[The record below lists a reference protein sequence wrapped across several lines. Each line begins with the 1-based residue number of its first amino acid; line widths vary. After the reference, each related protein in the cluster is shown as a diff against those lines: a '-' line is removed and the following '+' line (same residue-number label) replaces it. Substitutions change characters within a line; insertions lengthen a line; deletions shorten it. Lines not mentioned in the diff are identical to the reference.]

1 MTKQH
6 HALTEQ
12 QTSFSVFSD
21 TIITSRN
28 NPRIRQL
35 RALLKR
41 PERER
46 TGLALIEG
54 LRLVTEALQYPD
66 LVHQLIV
73 APELL
78 KSQHGQ
84 DLLQDQRKKELPH
97 LCVSAEVFQS
107 LSLKDGPQGMAA
119 VVSQRWEQLD
129 QVRLSSEDYWIAL
142 TAIQDPGNLGT
153 ILRTCDATGCCG
165 VLLLGHTTDPYDPTA
180 LRASMGAIFSQRLV
194 KTSFQTFADWKRLH
208 HYSVVG
214 TSDGAGLNYR
224 KAHYPSPVILL
235 MGSERQGLS
244 SEQQALCDLIISIP
258 MCGSSDSLNVAVATA
273 VVLYEILHK
282 RLP

>member
-6 HALTEQ
+6 HALTEL

-66 LVHQLIV
+66 LVHQFIV

-78 KSQHGQ
+78 KSQHGLTSAFFLTSTAHSLCKLNRFIT
-84 DLLQDQRKKELPH
+84 LLP
-97 LCVSAEVFQS
+97 S
-107 LSLKDGPQGMAA
+107 LMS
-119 VVSQRWEQLD
+119 
-129 QVRLSSEDYWIAL
+129 
-142 TAIQDPGNLGT
+142 
-153 ILRTCDATGCCG
+153 
-165 VLLLGHTTDPYDPTA
+165 
-180 LRASMGAIFSQRLV
+180 
-194 KTSFQTFADWKRLH
+194 
-208 HYSVVG
+208 YS
-214 TSDGAGLNYR
+214 
-224 KAHYPSPVILL
+224 I
-235 MGSERQGLS
+235 E
-244 SEQQALCDLIISIP
+244 
-258 MCGSSDSLNVAVATA
+258 
-273 VVLYEILHK
+273 VLYHLFIYYVACVK
-282 RLP
+282 

>member
-1 MTKQH
+1 MRALQFEMLLHPHYLIH
-6 HALTEQ
+6 HALTEL

-84 DLLQDQRKKELPH
+84 ELLQDQRKK
-97 LCVSAEVFQS
+97 A
-107 LSLKDGPQGMAA
+107 
-119 VVSQRWEQLD
+119 
-129 QVRLSSEDYWIAL
+129 
-142 TAIQDPGNLGT
+142 
-153 ILRTCDATGCCG
+153 
-165 VLLLGHTTDPYDPTA
+165 
-180 LRASMGAIFSQRLV
+180 
-194 KTSFQTFADWKRLH
+194 
-208 HYSVVG
+208 
-214 TSDGAGLNYR
+214 
-224 KAHYPSPVILL
+224 
-235 MGSERQGLS
+235 
-244 SEQQALCDLIISIP
+244 
-258 MCGSSDSLNVAVATA
+258 
-273 VVLYEILHK
+273 YEK
-282 RLP
+282 EEM